1 MRTQQ
6 DSSLTGTIF
15 GSESAFPPFF
25 FLPLPPS
32 FPFAPL
38 SPFGLPPA
46 QRERKIA
53 VTHALQFIH
62 RVTISS
68 STEFTQWVL
77 VSGGKLTRWVVLSY
91 TKWFVLSSYTETCIA
106 KFTPISC
113 GDIIHW
119 TKTSKEDWLL
129 IQAPTHMHTLTSRT
143 IILSPQQQTL
153 KLHTDFKTG
162 HEVCIPPASHSGST
176 FTVLNVDFLETNH
189 LFPSQYYLRLKA
201 ILTTRDT
208 TEGLKSKSKSCALGH
223 QGYRWSQLT
232 FHSLN
237 SGFLDTNHTHAADMI
252 SSIQLLAILMY
263 LLQFEVKAIL
273 TTTVVGATNVIFELT
288 ILNHKR

>member
-162 HEVCIPPASHSGST
+162 HEVCIPLASHSGST
-176 FTVLNVDFLETNH
+176 FTVLKC
-189 LFPSQYYLRLKA
+189 RLPGNKPLVSIT
-201 ILTTRDT
+201 IL
-208 TEGLKSKSKSCALGH
+208 
-223 QGYRWSQLT
+223 
-232 FHSLN
+232 
-237 SGFLDTNHTHAADMI
+237 
-252 SSIQLLAILMY
+252 
-263 LLQFEVKAIL
+263 FEVK
-273 TTTVVGATNVIFELT
+273 GYPH
-288 ILNHKR
+288 HKRYYRRSEEQEQVLCTWTPGI